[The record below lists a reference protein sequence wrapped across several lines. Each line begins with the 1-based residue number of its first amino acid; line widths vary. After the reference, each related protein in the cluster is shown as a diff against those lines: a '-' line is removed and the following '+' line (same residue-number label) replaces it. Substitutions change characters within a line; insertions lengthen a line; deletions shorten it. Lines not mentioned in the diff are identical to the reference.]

1 MNSKTAIE
9 YINQMLNN
17 QYDLMQDRQ
26 LDSDYQSDNDLKEST
41 KSEIDL
47 IINAQRFMEYQQP
60 TN

>member
-1 MNSKTAIE
+1 MFSWLVVSQSRSE
-9 YINQMLNN
+9 
-17 QYDLMQDRQ
+17 QDRQ